1 MELLSTVQ
9 GNGDH
14 ASAEDVHAHYA
25 DCAARR
31 FLVLPPEQVR
41 SHWPAACELRSY
53 AGVIVS
59 KQQWL
64 DNAVEMVPLLC
75 RDEQV
80 LESDWIYDHDFQ
92 SVSATDRTAAV
103 LLSYASWLTVA
114 LALGRTLVIAPSW
127 DSSRQE

>member
-1 MELLSTVQ
+1 MV
-9 GNGDH
+9 
-14 ASAEDVHAHYA
+14 V
-25 DCAARR
+25 
-31 FLVLPPEQVR
+31 
-41 SHWPAACELRSY
+41 PA
-53 AGVIVS
+53 V
-59 KQQWL
+59 K
-64 DNAVEMVPLLC
+64 MVPLLC